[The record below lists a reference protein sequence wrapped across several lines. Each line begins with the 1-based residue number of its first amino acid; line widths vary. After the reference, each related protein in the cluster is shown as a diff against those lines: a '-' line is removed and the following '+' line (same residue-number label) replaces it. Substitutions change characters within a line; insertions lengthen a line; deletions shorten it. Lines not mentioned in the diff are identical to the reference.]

1 MNAASR
7 FLPIFVVF
15 PVVAYLAIAAIPP
28 TDPPGTPRLHEFAK
42 LPVMEEGRIK
52 PLDSSARVNLMLISK
67 IQTFKDGDKTGQ
79 PAIRWLLDSI
89 LGNADKY
96 EVFRIEHPELRST
109 LELEDKPQFNRYS
122 VEEIAPKF
130 QELSRLFG
138 QARDLKGDLDPF
150 NRNVV
155 TLYNNLILYNLI
167 GQQFSPPKLLMI
179 PPATPGEEWLSIS
192 QAVKESQ
199 AGMPQNVA
207 TLAYRDMLAAYSKG
221 DATAFNGALAKYQS
235 YMRDTYPAET
245 RKAAFETFYN
255 NYEPFMKCIYLY
267 IFMFLL
273 AIISWIAFT
282 DELNGVVFWLG
293 VSTLVFHSAAIV
305 ARMYLQ
311 GRPPITNLYSTAI
324 FIGWAGTLTTL
335 IIEAIYKNGIGNL
348 VASILGSLTCLIAHN
363 LATDGDT
370 MPALQAVL
378 DTNFW
383 LATHVTIINFGYAA
397 TFVAGILGVLF
408 VTAGVFT
415 KRLDRSLF
423 VALGQITYGAV
434 CFATLL
440 SFTGTVLG
448 GLWADYSWGRFWGWD
463 PKENGALL
471 IVLWNSLILHA
482 RWGGIAKQRGVAVLA
497 ILGNIVVAWS
507 WFGVNMLNVGLHT
520 YGPMESGRLMW
531 LVAFACS
538 QVVLACVGLLP
549 THLWRSF
556 GTTPPVPKLA

>member
-1 MNAASR
+1 MSTSSR
-7 FLPIFVVF
+7 FLPVLVIVPVF
-15 PVVAYLAIAAIPP
+15 AYLAIAAIAP
-28 TDPPGTPRLHEFAK
+28 TDPAGAPRLHEFAK

-52 PLDSSARVNLMLISK
+52 PLDTSARLNLMLISK
-67 IQTFKDGDKTGQ
+67 IQTFKDGDKSGQ

-89 LGNADKY
+89 LRNAGKY
-96 EVFRIEHPELRST
+96 EVFRIEDPQLLGVLDLKE
-109 LELEDKPQFNRYS
+109 KPQFYRYS
-122 VEEIAPKF
+122 IEEIAPKWE
-130 QELSRLFG
+130 ELGRLFG
-138 QARDLKGDLDPF
+138 QASDLKGELDPF

-155 TLYNNLILYNLI
+155 ALYNHVMLYIFI
-167 GQQFSPPKLLMI
+167 GKQHSPPKLLMI

-192 QAVKESQ
+192 EAIQQVQE
-199 AGMPQNVA
+199 GMPQNVA
-207 TLAYRDMLAAYSKG
+207 TLAYLEMFSAYEKG
-221 DATAFNGALAKYQS
+221 DATAFNGALAKYHS
-235 YMRDTYPAET
+235 YMRDTYPVET

-255 NYEPFMKCIYLY
+255 NYEPFVKCTYLY
-267 IFMFLL
+267 VLMFIL
-273 AIISWIAFT
+273 AIVSWVAFT
-282 DELNGVVFWLG
+282 EELNRVVFWLG
-293 VSTLVFHSAAIV
+293 ISTLVFHSTAII

-324 FIGWAGTLTTL
+324 FIGWACALTSL
-335 IIEAIYKNGIGNL
+335 IIERIYNNGIGNL
-348 VASILGSLTCLIAHN
+348 VASIAGSLTCVIAHN

-408 VTAGVFT
+408 VSAGVFT
-415 KRLDRSLF
+415 TRLDRNLF

-482 RWGGIAKQRGVAVLA
+482 RWGGMAKQRGVAVLA

-507 WFGVNMLNVGLHT
+507 WFGVNMLGIGLHS
-520 YGPMESGRLMW
+520 YGFMEGALFW
-531 LVAFACS
+531 LLFFAGS
-538 QVVLACVGLLP
+538 QVVLACIGSLP

-556 GTTPPVPKLA
+556 GTTPQAPKYA